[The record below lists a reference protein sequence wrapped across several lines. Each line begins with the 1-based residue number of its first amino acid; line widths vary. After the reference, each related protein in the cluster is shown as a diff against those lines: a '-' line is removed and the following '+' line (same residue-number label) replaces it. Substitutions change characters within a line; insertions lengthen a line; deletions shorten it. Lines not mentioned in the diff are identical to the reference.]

1 MKNFKTIK
9 IIHNIENRIEFLF
22 FAEFFRLCGIFVGEY
37 IYYAPGYAEN
47 IESRETEDEDS
58 VREIE
63 YARESQDE
71 CDAELYVGLD
81 ISEPM
86 GIFSDGTV
94 FLTRSWN
101 LALGNEY
108 SKHFS
113 ELEDDIQEEI
123 LRLILKELTSALE
136 EKGIPLDLETFN
148 TIGHIY
154 VKHHLMKYLADM
166 QYFRVYCDRHTK
178 ALGVFSNVESELRE
192 ICNNTQKNNR
202 YYNYARI
209 YCASKANSA
218 GIYNRIGIP
227 YAVEELVNDCRKLIN
242 LETDFSNASVLL
254 GLIYENLPAYSHE
267 AIKAFEQALET
278 VEPYRYAYHIYY
290 WLGKRYEAYDS
301 RLKYAEKM
309 YLRANDHKERFRNF
323 YKLGMINFK
332 LNQYEESVEYFVKTL
347 QQLTLKKQEQYLD
360 PLEVNYY
367 YKSSSMISYIYCF
380 RREEP
385 EKAIK
390 YGIRAKELI
399 ENLDRNRYFK
409 DFYKDEAAIY
419 RSITKEQI
427 NEKKI
432 YQYLS
437 ISYRRL
443 GEIEEADK
451 WRQRAGEGIA
461 E

>member
-1 MKNFKTIK
+1 MKKFKSIK

-47 IESRETEDEDS
+47 IKSRETDDEDS

-63 YARESQDE
+63 YAREPQDE

-81 ISEPM
+81 ISDSM
-86 GIFSDGTV
+86 GIFSNNTV
-94 FLTRSWN
+94 FLKKSWD
-101 LALGNEY
+101 LVLGNAY
-108 SKHFS
+108 SEHFS
-113 ELEDDIQEEI
+113 GLADGIQEKI
-123 LRLILKELTSALE
+123 LCLVLKEVACVLE
-136 EKGIPLDLETFN
+136 AKGILLDLKTFN
-148 TIGHIY
+148 TIGQIY
-154 VKHHLMKYLADM
+154 VKYHLMKYLADM
-166 QYFRVYCDRHTK
+166 QYFRVYCNKHTE
-178 ALGVFSNVESELRE
+178 ALDVFTDVESDLRA
-192 ICNNTQKNNR
+192 ICNNTYSDSR
-202 YYNYARI
+202 YYNYSRI

-218 GIYNRIGIP
+218 GIYNQIGIP
-227 YAVEELVNDCRKLIN
+227 YAVDELVNECRKLIN
-242 LETDFSNASVLL
+242 SETDFSNASVLL

-332 LNQYEESVEYFVKTL
+332 LDQYEESIEYFKKTL
-347 QQLTLKKQEQYLD
+347 QQLTLKKQDQYLD

-380 RREEP
+380 CREDP

-390 YGIRAKELI
+390 YSNKAIKLIRSLE
-399 ENLDRNRYFK
+399 DNRYFK
-409 DFYKDEAAIY
+409 DFYNDVAVTY
-419 RSITKEQI
+419 QSITKEQA

-437 ISYRRL
+437 RSYRKL
-443 GEIEEADK
+443 GKIEEADK
-451 WRQRAGEGIA
+451 WRQRAGE

>member
-1 MKNFKTIK
+1 MKNFKSIK

-37 IYYAPGYAEN
+37 IYYAPEYAEN
-47 IESRETEDEDS
+47 IKSGEIDVEDS

-63 YARESQDE
+63 YAREPQDE

-81 ISEPM
+81 ISDSM
-86 GIFSDGTV
+86 GIFSNNTV
-94 FLTRSWN
+94 FLRKSWDFV
-101 LALGNEY
+101 LGNEY

-113 ELEDDIQEEI
+113 ELDNNIQEEI
-123 LRLILKELTSALE
+123 LRHILKELAGVLE
-136 EKGIPLDLETFN
+136 EKGIPLDLKTFN
-148 TIGHIY
+148 KIGYIY
-154 VKHHLMKYLADM
+154 VKYHLMKYLADM
-166 QYFRVYCDRHTK
+166 QYFRVYCDRHTR
-178 ALGVFSNVESELRE
+178 ALDVFSNVESELRE
-192 ICNNTQKNNR
+192 ICNNTQENNR

-227 YAVEELVNDCRKLIN
+227 YAVEELVNECRKLIN
-242 LETDFSNASVLL
+242 SETDFSNASVLL
-254 GLIYENLPAYSHE
+254 GLIYENLPQYSHE

-290 WLGKRYEAYDS
+290 WLGKRYEVYDS

-332 LNQYEESVEYFVKTL
+332 LDQYEESVEYFKKTL
-347 QQLTLKKQEQYLD
+347 QQLNLKKQEQYLD
-360 PLEVNYY
+360 PLEINYY

-380 RREEP
+380 CREDP

-390 YGIRAKELI
+390 YSNKAIKLIRSL
-399 ENLDRNRYFK
+399 ENNRYFK
-409 DFYKDEAAIY
+409 DFYNNEADTY
-419 RSITKEQI
+419 QSITKEQI

-437 ISYRRL
+437 RSYRKL
-443 GEIEEADK
+443 GKIEEADK
-451 WRQRAGEGIA
+451 WRQRAGE

>member
-1 MKNFKTIK
+1 MKNFKSIK

-37 IYYAPGYAEN
+37 IYYAPGYVEN
-47 IESRETEDEDS
+47 IERRDTEDEDS
-58 VREIE
+58 IREIE
-63 YARESQDE
+63 YAREPQDE

-81 ISEPM
+81 ISDFM
-86 GIFSDGTV
+86 GFFSNNTV
-94 FLTRSWN
+94 FLKKSWD
-101 LALGNEY
+101 LVLGNVY
-108 SKHFS
+108 SEHFS
-113 ELEDDIQEEI
+113 GLGDGIQEKI
-123 LRLILKELTSALE
+123 LCLVLKELACVLE
-136 EKGIPLDLETFN
+136 EKGILLDLKTFN
-148 TIGHIY
+148 TIGQIY
-154 VKHHLMKYLADM
+154 VKYHLMKYLADM
-166 QYFRVYCDRHTK
+166 QYFRVYCDKHTK
-178 ALGVFSNVESELRE
+178 ALRVFSNVESQLRE
-192 ICNNTQKNNR
+192 KCNNTQKNNR

-218 GIYNRIGIP
+218 GIYNRLGIP
-227 YAVEELVNDCRKLIN
+227 YAVDELANECKKLIN

-267 AIKAFEQALET
+267 AIKAFKQALET

-332 LNQYEESVEYFVKTL
+332 LNQYEESVEYFKKTL

-360 PLEVNYY
+360 PLEINYY

-380 RREEP
+380 CREEP

-390 YGIRAKELI
+390 YGILAKSLI
-399 ENLDRNRYFK
+399 ENMDENRYFE

-419 RSITKEQI
+419 WDITKKQI

-443 GEIEEADK
+443 GNIEEADR
-451 WRQRAGEGIA
+451 WRQRAGE

>member
-1 MKNFKTIK
+1 MKNFKSIK
-9 IIHNIENRIEFLF
+9 IIHNIKNRIEFLF

-37 IYYAPGYAEN
+37 IYYAPGYAEKIKSQEQEN
-47 IESRETEDEDS
+47 KES
-58 VREIE
+58 VKEIE
-63 YARESQDE
+63 YAREPKDE
-71 CDAELYVGLD
+71 CDVELYVGLD
-81 ISEPM
+81 ISESM
-86 GIFSDGTV
+86 EAFSNNTV
-94 FLTRSWN
+94 FLKRSWDFFLMN
-101 LALGNEY
+101 KY
-108 SKHFS
+108 SEHFS
-113 ELEDDIQEEI
+113 GLRDDVQEKI
-123 LRLILKELTSALE
+123 LRLVLKELGVVLKG
-136 EKGIPLDLETFN
+136 KGISLDLETFN

-154 VKHHLMKYLADM
+154 VKYHLMKYLADM

-178 ALGVFSNVESELRE
+178 ALAVFSNVETELRQ
-192 ICNNTQKNNR
+192 ICSNTQKNNR
-202 YYNYARI
+202 YYDYARI

-227 YAVEELVNDCRKLIN
+227 YAVDELVNECRKLIN
-242 LETDFSNASVLL
+242 SEDDFSNASVLL
-254 GLIYENLPAYSHE
+254 GLIYENLPEYSHE
-267 AIKAFEQALET
+267 AIKAFDQALET

-309 YLRANDHKERFRNF
+309 YLRANEHKERFRNF

-332 LNQYEESVEYFVKTL
+332 LHRYEASVDYFAKTL

-399 ENLDRNRYFK
+399 ENLDKNQYFE
-409 DFYKDEAAIY
+409 DFYKGEAAIY

-443 GEIEEADK
+443 GEIKEADK

>member
-1 MKNFKTIK
+1 MKKFKSIK

-47 IESRETEDEDS
+47 IKSRETDDEDS

-63 YARESQDE
+63 YAREPQDE

-81 ISEPM
+81 ISDSM
-86 GIFSDGTV
+86 GIFSNNTV
-94 FLTRSWN
+94 FLKKSWDFV
-101 LALGNEY
+101 LGNAY
-108 SKHFS
+108 SEHFS
-113 ELEDDIQEEI
+113 GLADGIQEKI
-123 LRLILKELTSALE
+123 LCLVLKEVACVLE
-136 EKGIPLDLETFN
+136 AKGILLDLKTFN
-148 TIGHIY
+148 TIGQIY
-154 VKHHLMKYLADM
+154 VKYHLMKYLADM
-166 QYFRVYCDRHTK
+166 QYFRVYCNKHTE
-178 ALGVFSNVESELRE
+178 ALDVFTDVESDLRA
-192 ICNNTQKNNR
+192 ICNNTYSDSR
-202 YYNYARI
+202 YYNYSRI

-218 GIYNRIGIP
+218 GIYNQIGIP
-227 YAVEELVNDCRKLIN
+227 YAVDELVNECRKLIN
-242 LETDFSNASVLL
+242 SETDFSNASVLL

-332 LNQYEESVEYFVKTL
+332 LDQYEESIEYFKKTL
-347 QQLTLKKQEQYLD
+347 QQLTLKKQDQYLD

-380 RREEP
+380 CREDP

-390 YGIRAKELI
+390 YSNKAIKLIRSLE
-399 ENLDRNRYFK
+399 DNRYFK
-409 DFYKDEAAIY
+409 DFYNDVAVTY
-419 RSITKEQI
+419 QSITKEQA

-437 ISYRRL
+437 RSYRKL
-443 GEIEEADK
+443 GKIEEADK
-451 WRQRAGEGIA
+451 WRQRAGE